1 MLQYLRSAHS
11 SSQDVHTAI
20 LKKAAP
26 QVRQTFE
33 KSCLVLFVSDIA
45 FDVEVTITMT
55 HQQFKKTTLFLF
67 CRIRKGEQKEKIN
80 DVKTPPSFISS
91 TQIGQRAPI
100 QEIHVWF
107 RLDQDLQEDLDM
119 QEFKIS
125 GELM

>member
-1 MLQYLRSAHS
+1 VQQYLRSAHS

-80 DVKTPPSFISS
+80 DVNPPHLLYHQRRLVKADWS
-91 TQIGQRAPI
+91 TRTNSGNSCLVSIGPRA
-100 QEIHVWF
+100 
-107 RLDQDLQEDLDM
+107 
-119 QEFKIS
+119 S
-125 GELM
+125 GGPGHARI

>member
-1 MLQYLRSAHS
+1 M
-11 SSQDVHTAI
+11 
-20 LKKAAP
+20 
-26 QVRQTFE
+26 
-33 KSCLVLFVSDIA
+33 FVSDIA

>member
-1 MLQYLRSAHS
+1 
-11 SSQDVHTAI
+11 VHTAI

-33 KSCLVLFVSDIA
+33 KSCLVLFVSDVA

-55 HQQFKKTTLFLF
+55 HQQLKKTKTTLFLF

-80 DVKTPPSFISS
+80 DVNPPIFYIINADWSK
-91 TQIGQRAPI
+91 QIGQRAPI
-100 QEIHVWF
+100 QEIHAWF
-107 RLDQDLQEDLDM
+107 RLDQELHEDLDM